1 MTAATLLRALYDAGA
16 AAAAVVP
23 VEAVSDEDMA
33 LYDSMTAEGRHA
45 SMSYLERYGEV
56 RRDPALLLD
65 GARSMLIALFDFGPN
80 LTVCRHTPLQW
91 ASYALGDDYHDVIR
105 RQLGAVGAIIGER
118 STWRV
123 CVDTAP
129 LRERYHAVRAGLGF
143 TGRNG
148 MLIVPGAGSALFIG
162 TLLTCAELPPLGP
175 LIIHADGTTC
185 DITAADIRCAA
196 AVCDTCGVCLR
207 SCPGHAL
214 RGDGSMDAR
223 RCLSYLTIEHRGPFA
238 DPAPR
243 LGRHIYGCDI
253 CLQVCPHNRGY
264 AMPPDDTVSSD
275 SGVSDSVSSGRT
287 VSYGVSSGSAI
298 VSKPSGGTP
307 PLNIIPGVPFAPRK
321 AILSLTRGQIATMT
335 PDQFSAIFR
344 HSPIKRATLAG
355 LRRNA
360 ACVQ

>member
-1 MTAATLLRALYDAGA
+1 MTAATLLRVLYDAGA

-33 LYDSMTAEGRHA
+33 LYDSMTAQGRHA

-65 GARSMLIALFDFGPN
+65 GARSMLIALFDFGAN
-80 LTVCRHTPLQW
+80 LTACRHTPLQW

-162 TLLTCAELPPLGP
+162 TLLTCDELPPLGP
-175 LIIHADGTTC
+175 VIIHADGTTR
-185 DITAADIRCAA
+185 DITAADVCRAA
-196 AVCDTCGVCLR
+196 AVCDTCGACLR

-238 DPAPR
+238 DPAPH
-243 LGRHIYGCDI
+243 LGRHIYGCDT
-253 CLQVCPHNRGY
+253 CLQVCPHNLRY
-264 AMPPDDTVSSD
+264 AMPPDDSVSSD
-275 SGVSDSVSSGRT
+275 SIASDSVSSDST
-287 VSYGVSSGSAI
+287 LSSNL
-298 VSKPSGGTP
+298 SGNM
-307 PLNIIPGVPFAPRK
+307 PLLNTIPGTPFAPRK
-321 AILSLTRGQIATMT
+321 AILSLTRGQIAAMT

-344 HSPIKRATLAG
+344 RSPIKRATLAG

-360 ACVQ
+360 ATCTSEIDS